1 MRSGVSVGLTDQP
14 RPTYTDAFTLAQAAE
29 SVMQR
34 TKIVQK
40 FVWVLFKFI

>member
-1 MRSGVSVGLTDQP
+1 MLPCVRRVE
-14 RPTYTDAFTLAQAAE
+14 RPAGAHTSAFTFARAAE